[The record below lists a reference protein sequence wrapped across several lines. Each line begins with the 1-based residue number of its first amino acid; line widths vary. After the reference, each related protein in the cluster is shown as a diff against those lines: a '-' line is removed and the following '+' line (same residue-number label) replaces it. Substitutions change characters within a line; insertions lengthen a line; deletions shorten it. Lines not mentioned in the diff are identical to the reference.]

1 MTVRRLPLAVLTCA
15 ASASLLVTA
24 CGGSTTT
31 TTTDIDTTTAPTPTS
46 SATEPTTPGAVAPN
60 GFGLP
65 EGYIAPDGWVE
76 SVSRFDDGAGIFV
89 ESVDDPRFTSF
100 IYMAEGCCDAGL
112 DATFGSPELPTSGS
126 ADDLGDGLYLASI
139 SSWDPSEPD
148 VATIN
153 VSRVV
158 DCGSP
163 EGADTYF
170 CPVYDLAPG
179 RFEAMESFVPLRL
192 ALDER
197 LTIHIGAA
205 LEPVEGDD
213 YYTNYSWLGQGP
225 AFQRFLSDLFDT
237 YETLVVNPFRSGAS
251 LADVSE
257 NLYGDDSFRILEI
270 TEFDRL
276 GIWQRPGQP
285 ALAYNIQD
293 GPLPVCYD
301 TSRCIDSGDTL
312 ETPRSFESLIA
323 RRASLHVV
331 NGRMALLFPG
341 DYTGG

>member
-1 MTVRRLPLAVLTCA
+1 MTVRRLPLTLLTCV
-15 ASASLLVTA
+15 ASATLLASA
-24 CGGSTTT
+24 CGGADSTEATTT
-31 TTTDIDTTTAPTPTS
+31 PATSPASTVID
-46 SATEPTTPGAVAPN
+46 PTTPSTAAPTQS

-65 EGYIAPDGWVE
+65 EGYVAPDGWVE

-89 ESVDDPRFTSF
+89 ESVDDPRLTSF

-112 DATFGSPELPTSGS
+112 DASFGSPELPTSGS

-148 VATIN
+148 VATID

-179 RFEAMESFVPLRL
+179 RFEAMESSVPLRL
-192 ALDER
+192 SLDER

-205 LEPVEGDD
+205 LEPVEGDE
-213 YYTNYSWLGQGP
+213 YSTNYSWLGQGP
-225 AFQRFLSDLFDT
+225 AFQRFLTDLFDT
-237 YETLVVNPFRSGAS
+237 YSTLVVNPFRSGAS

-270 TEFDRL
+270 TEYDRL

-301 TSRCIDSGDTL
+301 TSRCIDSGATL

-323 RRASLHVV
+323 RRASLHVA